1 MTSLVMLSHPR
12 LNFISVWVIHAFFM
26 REVQDGLP
34 TYRVGCHWQLVAVIL
49 PVAKPMPAKGACG
62 RSAPL

>member
-34 TYRVGCHWQLVAVIL
+34 T
-49 PVAKPMPAKGACG
+49 
-62 RSAPL
+62 